1 LKKRKAET
9 PKPRTPRPI
18 RMKAGQLGEVL
29 DELPFSLSSM
39 GGYGVEVVKNSAASP
54 RTGRVVSGKGVG
66 VGIFTVGRGELEG
79 VGLGVEVDAG
89 LDVEVG
95 LGVEVGAGGEVGLGV

>member
-1 LKKRKAET
+1 
-9 PKPRTPRPI
+9 
-18 RMKAGQLGEVL
+18 MKAGQLGEVL
-29 DELPFSLSSM
+29 DELPFSLRLTVGM
-39 GGYGVEVVKNSAASP
+39 GVGVIKNSVASP
-54 RTGRVVSGKGVG
+54 RTGRVDSEKGVG
-66 VGIFTVGRGELEG
+66 VSIFTVGRGELEG